1 MTVMNR
7 IALSITLGFVG
18 IAASACTSPP
28 LTNSEKQLVDTQAAY
43 PITVEPQVATLV
55 VKVDDGLQALGRG
68 EDQRVRAFVEQWKSR
83 GQGMLN
89 AASPTGTPN
98 QAAANAALGEIK
110 KLLAVHGVGKGSVQY
125 TSYKPAEG
133 DNQAPITLSFVTYVA
148 NAAECGG
155 NWSENLAFTPRN
167 LPWPEFGC
175 STQHNFA
182 AIVADPRDLIEPR
195 TSDPA
200 DALRRGTVM
209 EKYRAGMPT
218 RTQDESDAD
227 SGRVSNVAPQ

>member
-1 MTVMNR
+1 MTR
-7 IALSITLGFVG
+7 IAHF
-18 IAASACTSPP
+18 IAFGLIGLAATACTSPP
-28 LTNSEKQLVDTQAAY
+28 LTNGPRQLVDTEAAF

-55 VKVDDGLQALGRG
+55 VKVDDGLQSLGRG
-68 EDQRVRAFVEQWKSR
+68 EDQRVRAFVDQWKAR

-98 QAAANAALGEIK
+98 QAAATAALGQIK
-110 KLLAVHGVGKGSVQY
+110 KLLSAHGVDKGSVQY

-155 NWSENLAFTPRN
+155 NWSENLGFTPRN

-200 DALRRGTVM
+200 DATRRSTVLD
-209 EKYRAGMPT
+209 KYREGVPT
-218 RTQDESDAD
+218 RTADESDAD
-227 SGRVSNVAPQ
+227 SGRVSTVAPQ

>member
-1 MTVMNR
+1 MTR
-7 IALSITLGFVG
+7 IAHFIVFGLIGL
-18 IAASACTSPP
+18 AATACTSPP
-28 LTNSEKQLVDTQAAY
+28 LTNGPRQLVDTEAAF

-55 VKVDDGLQALGRG
+55 VKVDDGLQSLGRG
-68 EDQRVRAFVEQWKSR
+68 EDQRVRAFVDQWKAR

-98 QAAANAALGEIK
+98 QAAATAALGQIK
-110 KLLAVHGVGKGSVQY
+110 KLLAAHGVDKGSVQY

-155 NWSENLAFTPRN
+155 NWSENLGFTPRN

-200 DALRRGTVM
+200 DATRRSTVLD
-209 EKYRAGMPT
+209 KYREGVPT
-218 RTQDESDAD
+218 RTADESDAD
-227 SGRVSNVAPQ
+227 SGRVSTVAPQ

>member
-1 MTVMNR
+1 MTAMNR

-28 LTNSEKQLVDTQAAY
+28 LTNGQRQLVDIEAAY

-55 VKVDDGLQALGRG
+55 VRVDDGLQDIGRG
-68 EDQRVRAFVEQWKSR
+68 EDARVRAFVDHWKAR

-89 AASPTGTPN
+89 AASPSGTPN
-98 QAAANAALGEIK
+98 QAAAAAGLSRIK
-110 KLLAVHGVGKGSVQY
+110 KILAAQGIEKQSVQY
-125 TSYKPAEG
+125 TSYKPAQG
-133 DNQAPITLSFVTYVA
+133 DVDAPITLSFVTYA
-148 NAAECGG
+148 ATAAECGG
-155 NWSENLAFTPRN
+155 DWSQNLAFTPRN

-195 TSDPA
+195 TGDPV
-200 DALRRGTVM
+200 DAGRRSTVL
-209 EKYRAGMPT
+209 EKYREGQPT
-218 RTQDESDAD
+218 RTIDDSDAA
-227 SGRVSNVAPQ
+227 SGRVSTVQ

>member
-1 MTVMNR
+1 MNR
-7 IALSITLGFVG
+7 IALSISLGFVG

-28 LTNSEKQLVDTQAAY
+28 LTNGQRQLFDAQAAY

-68 EDQRVRAFVEQWKSR
+68 EDQRVRAFVDQWKAR

-98 QAAANAALGEIK
+98 QAAATAALGQIK
-110 KLLAVHGVGKGSVQY
+110 KMLAAHGVEKGSVQY

-148 NAAECGG
+148 NAPECGS

-182 AIVADPRDLIEPR
+182 AIVSEPRDFIEPR
-195 TSDPA
+195 TGDSA
-200 DALRRGTVM
+200 DAARRGTVL
-209 EKYRAGMPT
+209 ENYRAGLPT
-218 RTQDESDAD
+218 RTQDESKSD
-227 SGRVSNVAPQ
+227 SGNVSTVAPQ

>member
-1 MTVMNR
+1 MTR
-7 IALSITLGFVG
+7 IAHF
-18 IAASACTSPP
+18 IAFGLIGLAATACTSPP
-28 LTNSEKQLVDTQAAY
+28 LTNGPRQLVDTEAAY

-55 VKVDDGLQALGRG
+55 VKVDDGLQSLGRG
-68 EDQRVRAFVEQWKSR
+68 EDQRVRAFVDQWKAR

-98 QAAANAALGEIK
+98 QAAATAALGQIK
-110 KLLAVHGVGKGSVQY
+110 KLLAAHGVDKGSVQY

-155 NWSENLAFTPRN
+155 DWSENLGFTPRN

-200 DALRRGTVM
+200 DATRRSTVLD
-209 EKYRAGMPT
+209 KYREGVPT
-218 RTQDESDAD
+218 RTTDESDAD
-227 SGRVSNVAPQ
+227 SGRVSTVAPQ

>member
-18 IAASACTSPP
+18 IAATACTSPP
-28 LTNSEKQLVDTQAAY
+28 MTNGPGQLADVQAAY

-55 VKVDDGLQALGRG
+55 VKVDDGLQALARG
-68 EDQRVRAFVEQWKSR
+68 EDARVRAFVEQWKAR

-89 AASPTGTPN
+89 AASPTSTPN
-98 QAAANAALGEIK
+98 QAAATAALGQLK
-110 KLLAVHGVGKGSVQY
+110 KMLATQGVGKGSVQY
-125 TSYKPAEG
+125 TSYRPAQG

-148 NAAECGG
+148 NAADCGG

-175 STQHNFA
+175 STQHNLA
-182 AIVADPRDLIEPR
+182 AIIADPRDLIEPR

-200 DALRRGTVM
+200 DAMRRGSVM
-209 EKYRAGMPT
+209 EKYRAGIPT
-218 RTQDESDAD
+218 RTQDESSAD
-227 SGRVSNVAPQ
+227 SGRVSTVGAQ

>member
-1 MTVMNR
+1 MTR
-7 IALSITLGFVG
+7 IAHF
-18 IAASACTSPP
+18 IAFGLIGLAATACTSPP
-28 LTNSEKQLVDTQAAY
+28 LTNGPRQLVDTEAAF

-55 VKVDDGLQALGRG
+55 VKVDDGLQSLGRG
-68 EDQRVRAFVEQWKSR
+68 EDQRVRAFVDQWKAR

-98 QAAANAALGEIK
+98 QAAATAALGQIK
-110 KLLAVHGVGKGSVQY
+110 KLLAAHGVDKGSVQY

-155 NWSENLAFTPRN
+155 NWSENLGFTPRN

-200 DALRRGTVM
+200 DATRRSTVLD
-209 EKYRAGMPT
+209 KYREGVPT
-218 RTQDESDAD
+218 RTADESDAD
-227 SGRVSNVAPQ
+227 SGRVSTVAPQ

>member
-1 MTVMNR
+1 MNR
-7 IALSITLGFVG
+7 IALSIALGFVG

-28 LTNSEKQLVDTQAAY
+28 LTNGPGQLADVQTAY

-55 VKVDDGLQALGRG
+55 VRVDDGLQALGRG
-68 EDQRVRAFVEQWKSR
+68 EDQRVRAFVDQWKAR

-98 QAAANAALGEIK
+98 QAAATAALGQIK
-110 KLLAVHGVGKGSVQY
+110 KLLAAHGVEKGSVQY
-125 TSYKPAEG
+125 TSYRPAEG

-148 NAAECGG
+148 TAVECGG
-155 NWSENLAFTPRN
+155 DWSENLAFTPRN

-195 TSDPA
+195 SSDPA

-218 RTQDESDAD
+218 RTSDDSDAS
-227 SGRVSNVAPQ
+227 SGQVSTVAQ

>member
-1 MTVMNR
+1 MTAMNR

-28 LTNSEKQLVDTQAAY
+28 LTNGERQLADVQSAY

-55 VKVDDGLQALGRG
+55 VKVDDGLQALARG
-68 EDQRVRAFVEQWKSR
+68 EDVRVRAFVEHWKAR

-89 AASPTGTPN
+89 AASPSNTPN
-98 QAAANAALGEIK
+98 QASATAALGELK
-110 KLLAVHGVGKGSVQY
+110 KMLAAQGVGKGSVQY
-125 TSYKPAEG
+125 TSYRPAEG

-200 DALRRGTVM
+200 DATRRGTVM
-209 EKYRAGMPT
+209 EKYRAGLPT
-218 RTQDESDAD
+218 RTQDESERD
-227 SGRVSNVAPQ
+227 SGRVSTVAQ

>member
-98 QAAANAALGEIK
+98 QAAATAALGQIK
-110 KLLAVHGVGKGSVQY
+110 KLLAAHGVEKGSVQY
-125 TSYKPAEG
+125 TSYRPAAG

-155 NWSENLAFTPRN
+155 NWSENLGFTPRN

-182 AIVADPRDLIEPR
+182 AIVADPRDLVEPR

-200 DALRRGTVM
+200 DATRRGTVM

-227 SGRVSNVAPQ
+227 SGRVSTVAPN

>member
-1 MTVMNR
+1 MTR
-7 IALSITLGFVG
+7 IAHFIAFGFIG
-18 IAASACTSPP
+18 LAATACTSPP
-28 LTNSEKQLVDTQAAY
+28 LANGPRQLVDTEAAY

-55 VKVDDGLQALGRG
+55 VKVDDGLQSLGRG
-68 EDQRVRAFVEQWKSR
+68 EDQRVRAFVDQWKAR

-98 QAAANAALGEIK
+98 QAAATAALGQIK
-110 KLLAVHGVGKGSVQY
+110 KLLAAHGVDKGSVQY

-167 LPWPEFGC
+167 MPWPEFGC

-200 DALRRGTVM
+200 DAMRRSTVL
-209 EKYRAGMPT
+209 EKYREGVPT
-218 RTQDESDAD
+218 RTADESDAD
-227 SGRVSNVAPQ
+227 SGRVSTVAPQ